1 MQLNNYGDEEAV
13 ETSYE
18 QSTTL
23 DTNFLKV
30 IKQIKQN
37 TELQSNAEH
46 HSYHWSMWLV
56 YGPLFI
62 YLFII
67 NIVRE
72 VQKLSE

>member
-1 MQLNNYGDEEAV
+1 MRCVLCAEYISVFPYLLMQLNNYGDEEAV

-46 HSYHWSMWLV
+46 HSYH
-56 YGPLFI
+56 
-62 YLFII
+62 
-67 NIVRE
+67 
-72 VQKLSE
+72 